1 MPPIT
6 APAPSEVMGIH
17 ANCVNICR
25 SRFAARSASDPDA
38 SMVACRVP
46 GSSGIG
52 WTGLCHCVF
61 GFHLDSGMARWHR
74 PYARWAPPRGGVR
87 APPQQNEARAQH
99 NADQVLRKCVT
110 ETQCSSHAWPRWR
123 APRRVLS
130 LPLRCVRFMR
140 LAHGTPTRPPKV
152 RAARSPLLP
161 QALRCPLR

>member
-38 SMVACRVP
+38 CAGCPGLQELVGPDCATVFLDFIWTVAWHD
-46 GSSGIG
+46 GIVRMHVG
-52 WTGLCHCVF
+52 
-61 GFHLDSGMARWHR
+61 HLLGGASEHLLNTTKL
-74 PYARWAPPRGGVR
+74 APNTTPI
-87 APPQQNEARAQH
+87 
-99 NADQVLRKCVT
+99 KCVT
-110 ETQCSSHAWPRWR
+110 ETLCSSHAWPRWR